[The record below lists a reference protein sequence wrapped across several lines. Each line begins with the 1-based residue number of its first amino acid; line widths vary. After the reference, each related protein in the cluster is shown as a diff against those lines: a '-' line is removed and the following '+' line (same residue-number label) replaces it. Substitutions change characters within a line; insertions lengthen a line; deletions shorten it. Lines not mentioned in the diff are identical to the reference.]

1 MPEIRRKNNPV
12 WPGQNELS
20 DLKRWVEKMQGLR
33 NSACKA
39 ETHQKH
45 GKDPLPWQKH
55 LPECQEVIRILPHE
69 SWAKTLWILA
79 CNSTHSRGSKG
90 DDSRWVEESLVKNL
104 QGHIL
109 HYSPHLRVI
118 LNHARQPRHRK
129 QEWRT
134 KIGHLFI
141 SGSIMSP
148 FTTKKTKL
156 WHIIQPGRC
165 QRSPPVPP
173 WWRSAGATTR
183 ASTVLSPII
192 RLERGTEKSMAGW
205 KITCNWRFIAGR
217 FIYKWWITRGYSSAS
232 LIGFNQHLWFVRIR
246 CPLVSLP
253 KNHQFYVSG
262 TNPEGNK
269 WLVNGWEVSTFTH
282 HSPTS
287 RIIQVGDL
295 CWFMLH
301 QEAVTHGMYI
311 HTMHK
316 TTRWNESLKW

>member
-1 MPEIRRKNNPV
+1 MPEIHRKNNPM

-33 NSACKA
+33 NSACNV

-55 LPECQEVIRILPHE
+55 LPGCQEVIRILPHE

-90 DDSRWVEESLVKNL
+90 DDSSWRISCKKSARP
-104 QGHIL
+104 
-109 HYSPHLRVI
+109 YSPLFFPPNRLHPTFFEP

-129 QEWRT
+129 LEWRT

-148 FTTKKTKL
+148 FTTKRPKL
-156 WHIIQPGRC
+156 WHIIQPGPC

-173 WWRSAGATTR
+173 WWRSARATTR

-192 RLERGTEKSMAGW
+192 QLERGTEKSMAGW

-217 FIYKWWITRGYSSAS
+217 FIYKMVDYQRVFISI
-232 LIGFNQHLWFVRIR
+232 IGFNQYLWFVRIR

-301 QEAVTHGMYI
+301 QEAVTHGM
-311 HTMHK
+311 
-316 TTRWNESLKW
+316 

>member
-1 MPEIRRKNNPV
+1 
-12 WPGQNELS
+12 
-20 DLKRWVEKMQGLR
+20 
-33 NSACKA
+33 
-39 ETHQKH
+39 
-45 GKDPLPWQKH
+45 
-55 LPECQEVIRILPHE
+55 
-69 SWAKTLWILA
+69 
-79 CNSTHSRGSKG
+79 
-90 DDSRWVEESLVKNL
+90 
-104 QGHIL
+104 
-109 HYSPHLRVI
+109 
-118 LNHARQPRHRK
+118 
-129 QEWRT
+129 
-134 KIGHLFI
+134 
-141 SGSIMSP
+141 MSP

-232 LIGFNQHLWFVRIR
+232 LIGFNQYLWFVRIR

-269 WLVNGWEVSTFTH
+269 WLNGWEASTFTH

-301 QEAVTHGMYI
+301 QGLWRMVCKYTSCTKQQGGMNHWNDRILGDLNLTHTQLHEYIYIYIYMYVNTVCIYIYTHMYI
-311 HTMHK
+311 YKYTYIYICTYIHIHIYIYIDT
-316 TTRWNESLKW
+316 